1 MKQLPFMLW
10 LLALTAGE
18 AAAQKTEFRSIHEL
32 PGASRRV
39 DVDLVDAPAVDAF
52 QTFAEV
58 LGASLEVDPAVDG
71 LVTARLERVTVAT
84 AIRAISESL
93 DLQFALVMTPGGPP
107 ILRLEPAEQTEE
119 GAAPRRRAVREPR
132 NVGTNQLIS
141 LSLAGA
147 ALRDVLS
154 SFGRIL
160 GAEVDLPPDLEGSLT
175 LEMQEAPAGDALD
188 QICRQFDL
196 TWRIV
201 EEPGSQASR
210 RRLEIRRLER

>member
-1 MKQLPFMLW
+1 MRQLLTMFC

-18 AAAQKTEFRSIHEL
+18 GAAETTAFRSIHLL
-32 PGASRRV
+32 PEASRRI
-39 DVDLVDAPAVDAF
+39 DVDLVDASVVDAF
-52 QTFAEV
+52 QTFAQV

-71 LVTARLERVTVAT
+71 LITARLERVTVAT
-84 AIRAISESL
+84 AIRAVSESL
-93 DLQFALVMTPGGPP
+93 DLQVALVTTTGGPP
-107 ILRLEPAEQTEE
+107 VLRLLPAGDDAT
-119 GAAPRRRAVREPR
+119 PRRRAVREPR

-154 SFGRIL
+154 SFGRIF
-160 GAEVDLPPDLEGSLT
+160 GAEVDLPHDLEGSLT

-196 TWRIV
+196 RWRIV
-201 EEPGSQASR
+201 EESGPEARR
-210 RRLEIRRLER
+210 RRLEIRRLEG